1 MARLPKA
8 CNPEANRRRPCR
20 PLFHAAAFSLPW
32 KGLERRGKLTIAVI
46 AVLMTL
52 NASQVKKPRK
62 VAATPN
68 FKPGVCRSYLFNNSL
83 YKNRGKAPR
92 TYAPL
97 HALPRQI
104 RSLAVVTQRTM
115 FRAHDS

>member
-32 KGLERRGKLTIAVI
+32 KGLERRGKLTNAVI

-62 VAATPN
+62 VAATPI
-68 FKPGVCRSYLFNNSL
+68 L
-83 YKNRGKAPR
+83 
-92 TYAPL
+92 
-97 HALPRQI
+97 RQEY
-104 RSLAVVTQRTM
+104 AVVICSTTPYIKIGARHRELTRP
-115 FRAHDS
+115 FTLCLGKSAH